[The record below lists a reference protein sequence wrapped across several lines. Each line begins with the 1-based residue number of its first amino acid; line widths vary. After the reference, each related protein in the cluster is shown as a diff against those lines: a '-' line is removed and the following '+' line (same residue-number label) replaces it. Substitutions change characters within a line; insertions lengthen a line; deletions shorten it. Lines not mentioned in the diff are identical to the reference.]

1 MLRKGFTRQVEK
13 HLMVAKT
20 GLVRQIRYLKA
31 FVEQTMRVYGKK
43 SLTTKVKILMLEFG
57 F

>member
-1 MLRKGFTRQVEK
+1 
-13 HLMVAKT
+13 MVAKT